1 MKRTLRDP
9 RDVVIEPVVS
19 EKSYDL
25 IEDFNVYTFV
35 VDRGANKTQ
44 IKQAVAKI
52 FDVTVVSVNTM
63 NRKGKVK
70 RTGYVV
76 GKRKNTKRALVKL
89 AVGDSIEFVCG
100 NHGGVVTQTNVAGAP
115 VPNRFGL
122 RVGHEIEAGEEPAG
136 EEDTVIRTQ
145 CLRAHHLAPPRR
157 RT

>member
-25 IEDFNVYTFV
+25 IDDFNTYTFV

-44 IKQAVAKI
+44 IGQAVSAI
-52 FDVTVVSVNTM
+52 FDVDVLAVNTL

-76 GKRKNTKRALVKL
+76 GKRKDTKRALVKL
-89 AVGDSIEFVCG
+89 AEGDSIDIFEV
-100 NHGGVVTQTNVAGAP
+100 
-115 VPNRFGL
+115 
-122 RVGHEIEAGEEPAG
+122 
-136 EEDTVIRTQ
+136 
-145 CLRAHHLAPPRR
+145 
-157 RT
+157 

>member
-1 MKRTLRDP
+1 MKRILRDP

-25 IEDFNVYTFV
+25 IEDFNIYTFV

-44 IKQAVAKI
+44 IKQAVSKI

-89 AVGDSIEFVCG
+89 AVGDSIE
-100 NHGGVVTQTNVAGAP
+100 
-115 VPNRFGL
+115 
-122 RVGHEIEAGEEPAG
+122 I
-136 EEDTVIRTQ
+136 I
-145 CLRAHHLAPPRR
+145 
-157 RT
+157 

>member
-25 IEDFNVYTFV
+25 IEDFNIYTFV

-44 IKQAVAKI
+44 IKQAVSKI

-89 AVGDSIEFVCG
+89 AVGDSIE
-100 NHGGVVTQTNVAGAP
+100 
-115 VPNRFGL
+115 
-122 RVGHEIEAGEEPAG
+122 I
-136 EEDTVIRTQ
+136 I
-145 CLRAHHLAPPRR
+145 
-157 RT
+157 